1 MTVVVSEYCISILED
16 FLLLSLICNTLIL
29 LVDFCERESEN
40 EEENGKEE
48 VEEETDEQKFE
59 RLLGVSVP
67 APEEEKMRTRSQKG
81 EILDKKEGETVPE
94 NTGNDSIIALLR
106 AQKITLPY
114 RILQHTDEAFAGTV
128 MTVAIVLP
136 GGTQQKDLLK
146 VKVNIVLIFYFSF
159 YHN

>member
-1 MTVVVSEYCISILED
+1 MLSI
-16 FLLLSLICNTLIL
+16 LICNSLIL
-29 LVDFCERESEN
+29 LVDFCERESES
-40 EEENGKEE
+40 ESERKENGKEE

-94 NTGNDSIIALLR
+94 NTGNDSVIALLR

-114 RILQHTDEAFAGTV
+114 MILQHTDEAFTGTV
-128 MTVAIVLP
+128 MTVAIALP

-146 VKVNIVLIFYFSF
+146 VKVNIVLIFLFLILS
-159 YHN
+159 